1 MEETI
6 VNKVVNSGIITLNLE
21 DFLPKEDVMIFDL
34 KDCLFMG
41 MILKEKDFRQQL
53 TALDWN
59 VFQDK
64 HVAVY
69 CSADAVIPN
78 WAYMLVA
85 SYLNPR
91 AKSIFYGDRTGFIS
105 QYITTKILAIDAIM
119 YSDKRV
125 VIKGCGENEMP
136 PAAFIA
142 ITQKLQPYVKSL
154 MYGEPCST
162 VPVFKRK

>member
-1 MEETI
+1 MEEII
-6 VNKVVNSGIITLNLE
+6 VNKVANSGIITLNLE
-21 DFLPKEDVMIFDL
+21 DFLPKEEVLIFDL
-34 KDCLFMG
+34 KDYLFMG

-53 TALDWN
+53 AALDWN
-59 VFQDK
+59 SFKDK
-64 HVAVY
+64 HVAIY

-78 WAYMLVA
+78 WAYMLVT
-85 SYLNPR
+85 SYLNTV
-91 AKSIFYGDRTGFIS
+91 AKSIFYGDRAGFIS
-105 QYITTKILAIDAIM
+105 QYITTEILTSDATLF
-119 YSDKRV
+119 SDKRV

-136 PAAFIA
+136 PSAFIA